1 MSINKRYLLYKTHY
15 INGYKRFLTII
26 CMCDIGNNFF
36 LYESRKYKFSR
47 VLIKIGKNTKVIYL
61 NHSILPEK
69 IVHLFRWIRFLRLR
83 PRPSWDTQ
91 TLCEEDAKWYG
102 SSRKGFTTILI

>member
-1 MSINKRYLLYKTHY
+1 
-15 INGYKRFLTII
+15 
-26 CMCDIGNNFF
+26 MCDIGNNFF

-69 IVHLFRWIRFLRLR
+69 DCSSFSLDTVPQTSPETQLGHPNPLHLLCKMVRLE
-83 PRPSWDTQ
+83 P
-91 TLCEEDAKWYG
+91 
-102 SSRKGFTTILI
+102 